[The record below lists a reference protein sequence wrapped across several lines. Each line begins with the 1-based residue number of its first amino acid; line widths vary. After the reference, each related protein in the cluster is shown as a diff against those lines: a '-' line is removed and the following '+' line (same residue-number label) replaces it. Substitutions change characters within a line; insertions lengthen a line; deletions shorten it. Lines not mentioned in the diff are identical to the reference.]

1 MIRYYT
7 IPNFLK
13 TLKWNTRHH
22 CSSKAAKLRESKLK
36 GLKKKLLFS
45 FQEGHFY
52 YIKFGCSRYQQHS
65 FSFWPLTRISRSF
78 TTLWVGRMHN
88 ILFEILNSGSIN
100 FCLVKGV
107 AARLRYFNLGQT
119 YPIYV
124 VLMHWSC
131 ISIAQHR
138 MFSQCVD
145 LIIQRLW

>member
-88 ILFEILNSGSIN
+88 ILFEIPQK
-100 FCLVKGV
+100 FWMVYHVVKSV
-107 AARLRYFNLGQT
+107 AVFLRFLLRYLLNNCQFQNSFKR
-119 YPIYV
+119 IKV
-124 VLMHWSC
+124 
-131 ISIAQHR
+131 
-138 MFSQCVD
+138 
-145 LIIQRLW
+145 RLKELLVH